1 MIAELKSVKLHTNC
15 IGGEGR
21 GRQVGRDEYEDY
33 IPSSSN
39 IRITL
44 VMFYFSSLFRKF
56 PSRIFVQKSCG
67 ERGICSYENC

>member
-21 GRQVGRDEYEDY
+21 WRKVGRDEYEDY
-33 IPSSSN
+33 ITSSSN

-44 VMFYFSSLFRKF
+44 VMFYFSSFLRKF
-56 PSRIFVQKSCG
+56 PSRILV
-67 ERGICSYENC
+67 